1 VRLAEKVPPHLAV
14 RLEHNVSDS
23 YHPLAAHSGSE
34 HGDTPSLEAISA
46 ALAGVI
52 DPELGADI
60 VDLGMVRGIELDG
73 DEANIQI
80 ALTVA
85 SCPLRNQLQ
94 ADVVRHVEAVPG
106 VKRARVTIGVM
117 GQAERSALMAR
128 ARRKAQEGALA
139 TDISPTAKVI
149 AVASGKGGV
158 GKSSISV
165 NLATALARRGLSVG
179 LLDAD
184 IWGHSVPRLLAMKGS
199 VEARA
204 GKMIPLERDI
214 GAGRLKVISM
224 GFLSGEQ
231 EAIMWRGLIL
241 TRAVQHFL
249 EDVSWGELDYLLI
262 DLPPGTGDVQ
272 MGLARMVPQVELL
285 IVTTPNLAAQVVAGR
300 VADMA
305 RRGHVRVAG
314 VIENMS
320 AFTCEHGE
328 THALFGSGGG
338 QRLAE
343 QLGVPLVGSVP
354 LDSRMADSPD
364 ARQPIALQSDGMLAD
379 LFATIARRVVTEI
392 SPLNEMADC
401 SARLLGRLESVLG
414 AVESRSTS

>member
-1 VRLAEKVPPHLAV
+1 
-14 RLEHNVSDS
+14 
-23 YHPLAAHSGSE
+23 
-34 HGDTPSLEAISA
+34 
-46 ALAGVI
+46 
-52 DPELGADI
+52 
-60 VDLGMVRGIELDG
+60 
-73 DEANIQI
+73 
-80 ALTVA
+80 
-85 SCPLRNQLQ
+85 
-94 ADVVRHVEAVPG
+94 
-106 VKRARVTIGVM
+106 
-117 GQAERSALMAR
+117 
-128 ARRKAQEGALA
+128 
-139 TDISPTAKVI
+139 
-149 AVASGKGGV
+149 
-158 GKSSISV
+158 
-165 NLATALARRGLSVG
+165 
-179 LLDAD
+179 
-184 IWGHSVPRLLAMKGS
+184 
-199 VEARA
+199 
-204 GKMIPLERDI
+204 MIPLERDI